1 MHLHWF
7 SGRESDTYR
16 WLRIAWGLWTTAI
29 LGGCAHYHLGSPE
42 GLPFDS
48 IAIEITGNESS
59 APQVEAL
66 LAQNLVDALL
76 RDGTLRVTSP
86 AHAEATLTVKI
97 ANYKRTL
104 AATRSD
110 DTTLARSFGLTL
122 TVEASLIDNYTGKAY
137 FINRR
142 ISTEDLAFVDSGL
155 TQAEYQIMPMMA
167 RSLAQ
172 KIKDEVLSVW

>member
-1 MHLHWF
+1 M
-7 SGRESDTYR
+7 RESGTYL
-16 WLRIAWGLWTTAI
+16 WLRIAWGLWATAI

-48 IAIEITGNESS
+48 IAIELTGNESA

-66 LAQNLVDALL
+66 LAQNLAEAFL

-86 AHAEATLTVKI
+86 AHAGATLTVKI
-97 ANYKRTL
+97 ANYTRTL

-110 DTTLARSFGLTL
+110 DTVLARSYGLTL
-122 TVEASLIDNYTGKAY
+122 TIEASLIDNSSGKTY
-137 FINRR
+137 FHDRR

-155 TQAEYQIMPMMA
+155 TQAEYQTMPVLA

-172 KIKDEVLSVW
+172 KIKDAVVSVW